1 MSNSLFTNKA
11 DCTGCRACV
20 EVCPKKCISLIK
32 DEECFLYPHVDES
45 LCIGC
50 HRCEKVCP
58 QKNSEYST
66 IEEALVGIHSKDEVF
81 KSASGGAFWAICEI
95 LIPRGYVVAGV
106 KWTDS
111 LNVVHDIAYTL
122 EEAQAFRKSKYVL
135 SNTNG
140 VFSKVKALLKE
151 GRKVMFTGTPCQVA
165 ACKKF
170 IGKNDDLLLVD
181 LVCHGAPNQEIFNK
195 EITYLEQKHNGKLE
209 SFCFKQKKPVNGKIN
224 SRSANYIIDGK
235 EYVVDRGSDPF
246 LKGYY
251 TRLFYRPSCG
261 TCHFAKPERVSDITI
276 GDAWGVEECYPEFDD
291 LSGTSLLLFNSS
303 KGIELKSELTA
314 VMRLKPVDVQWAIEA
329 NQQLKVPTHMHN
341 NRDKF
346 FELFLNHPLDV
357 AVKKCT
363 HINLIRKMI
372 SKVVSSISKARK
384 RV

>member
-363 HINLIRKMI
+363 
-372 SKVVSSISKARK
+372 
-384 RV
+384 